1 VKGKGTFLNFAA
13 PPDPRLLPYRFLF
26 FFLFLSLLLPSCS
39 HKALQGGRKGRGTK
53 VAVRVTFREAPVPG
67 ARVEAYL
74 DFGEEGERAVAAGVT
89 GDDGTATLFL
99 PAGRYSL
106 VSEWRKDGEHD
117 RPIEPGDRFSYFGGN
132 PVYIAEGSEQRLFL
146 GLEEFREPPRTVEG
160 EGQGTGVSGYV
171 REGDEPVAAAHV
183 YAYLRPGSGFR
194 AMGFAAS
201 APTTEDGTFL
211 LDLPPGRYFLVARK
225 RAGGGIAGPLRKGD
239 HFGFY
244 PANPVTVAAGRFTRV
259 VIPATRLKL
268 RNVPAYSGEY
278 KAAAFIEGRILDRK
292 GNPVSG
298 VYAALYDN
306 PDLLNRPVFLS
317 DVTGKDGRYRLPV
330 PVPGDYYLGAR
341 SGYGGAPAPGDLY
354 GRYEGNPEHSVTV
367 RAGDRLTGA
376 DIVVFE
382 VW

>member
-1 VKGKGTFLNFAA
+1 VKSKGTFLNVAA
-13 PPDPRLLPYRFLF
+13 PPDPRLLHYRLLF
-26 FFLFLSLLLPSCS
+26 SFLFLSLLLPSCS
-39 HKALQGGRKGRGTK
+39 HKAVPGGRDGRGTK
-53 VAVRVTFREAPVPG
+53 VAVRLTFREAPLPG
-67 ARVEAYL
+67 ARVEAYP
-74 DFGEEGERAVAAGVT
+74 DFGEKGERPVAAGVA
-89 GDDGTATLFL
+89 GEDGTVSFFL
-99 PAGRYSL
+99 PPGRYYL
-106 VSEWRKDGEHD
+106 VSGWRKDGD
-117 RPIEPGDRFSYFGGN
+117 YNRPIEPGDRFAYFGGN
-132 PVYIAEGSEQRLFL
+132 PVYIAGGPERQLFL

-160 EGQGTGVSGYV
+160 EGKGTGVSGYV

-183 YAYLRPGSGFR
+183 FAYLRPESGFR

-201 APTTEDGTFL
+201 APTAEDGSFL
-211 LDLPPGRYFLVARK
+211 LDLPQGRYFLIARK
-225 RAGGGIAGPLRKGD
+225 RAGGGLAGPLRKGD

-244 PANPVTVAAGRFTRV
+244 PANPVQVDAGRFTRV

-268 RNVPAYSGEY
+268 RNVPTYSGEY
-278 KAAAFIEGRILDRK
+278 AAAAFIEGRILDRK

-306 PDLLNRPVFLS
+306 PNLLNRPVFLS

-330 PVPGDYYLGAR
+330 PVPGHYYLGAR

-367 RAGDRLTGA
+367 RTGDSLTGA